1 MSKKSVVINLPP
13 RAATAR
19 PEESREA
26 EGWIKAEAA
35 AQPKT
40 RSEGFGLIDLTAP
53 RSPFELAWLMWC
65 FPALATL
72 HWMARAT
79 GQPRPR

>member
-13 RAATAR
+13 RPATAR

-53 RSPFELAWLMWC
+53 RSPFELAWLMWS

>member
-13 RAATAR
+13 RAAAGP

-35 AQPKT
+35 AQPET
-40 RSEGFGLIDLTAP
+40 RNEGFGLIDLRAA
-53 RSPFELAWLMWC
+53 RSPFELAWLMWS

-72 HWMARAT
+72 HWMAQAT